1 LNVPLQ
7 RSKTKDKRPNQQ
19 LAIGNER
26 SQMMKRKILVSFVIF
41 VVMFC
46 VARINGFAQEEKPK
60 TEQKTEQKDERP
72 RVAEETNPQKDDK
85 AQDDK
90 SKKDD
95 KKDKKEKTVSEV
107 PENIRSNRKT
117 ELLEDES
124 AIVPYY
130 NNFFTNYYLGP
141 EDVISVDVFTLERY
155 SRKGITVPPNGK
167 IALPLIG
174 SISVVGKTTEQVQE
188 EVTKLLAEY
197 VIDPK
202 VTVSLDKAMSARY
215 SVLGDVGQPGIK
227 IMTRRLNI
235 NEAIAE
241 AGGVQKTGD
250 KKKVVILRRQPDG
263 NVVPIPVNVNDIEKG
278 KSKGMIFLVPGDQIV
293 VPSKKWTLD
302 NILKIPQVLSFAYL
316 FRGF

>member
-1 LNVPLQ
+1 
-7 RSKTKDKRPNQQ
+7 
-19 LAIGNER
+19 
-26 SQMMKRKILVSFVIF
+26 MKRKTLVSFVIL

-46 VARINGFAQEEKPK
+46 VAGINAFGQEEKPK
-60 TEQKTEQKDERP
+60 TEPKEDRP
-72 RVAEETNPQKDDK
+72 RVAEEAKPQKDDK
-85 AQDDK
+85 TQDDK
-90 SKKDD
+90 SKKTD
-95 KKDKKEKTVSEV
+95 KKDKNVSEV

-130 NNFFTNYYLGP
+130 NNFLNNFYLGP
-141 EDVISVDVFTLERY
+141 EDVISVEVFNLERY

-215 SVLGDVGQPGIK
+215 SVLGDVLKPGIK

-235 NEAIAE
+235 TEAIAE
-241 AGGVQKTGD
+241 AEGFQKTGD

-263 NVVPIPVNVNDIEKG
+263 NVVPIPVNLNDIEKG

>member
-1 LNVPLQ
+1 M
-7 RSKTKDKRPNQQ
+7 RRKTF
-19 LAIGNER
+19 
-26 SQMMKRKILVSFVIF
+26 VSFVIL

-46 VARINGFAQEEKPK
+46 VLDINGFAQEEKPK
-60 TEQKTEQKDERP
+60 TEQKEEKPKTEQKEERP

-90 SKKDD
+90 TKKAD
-95 KKDKKEKTVSEV
+95 KKDKNVSEV

-130 NNFFTNYYLGP
+130 NNFLNNYYLGP
-141 EDVISVDVFTLERY
+141 EDVISVEVFTLERY

-235 NEAIAE
+235 NEALAE
-241 AGGVQKTGD
+241 AGGVQKTAD

-278 KSKGMIFLVPGDQIV
+278 KSKGMIFLVPGDQIIV
-293 VPSKKWTLD
+293 SSRRWTLD
-302 NILKIPQVLSFAYL
+302 NILKIPQILSFAYL